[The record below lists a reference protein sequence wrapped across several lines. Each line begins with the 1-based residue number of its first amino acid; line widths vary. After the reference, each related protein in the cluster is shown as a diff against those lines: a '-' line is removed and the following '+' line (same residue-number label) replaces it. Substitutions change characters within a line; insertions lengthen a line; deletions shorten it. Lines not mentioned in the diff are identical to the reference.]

1 MGAGGSK
8 AVGGA
13 ASVATKTVKRA
24 LPKAGDAGSASGSAA
39 AASAAS
45 ASASASAAA
54 DAAPASAKHHRT
66 SPSRSLLEPV
76 FEDIEGRKAD
86 DAEAASHKFFRPV
99 KPNDGT
105 LARSA

>member
-24 LPKAGDAGSASGSAA
+24 LPKAGDAGGAAGSAA

-45 ASASASAAA
+45 ASASAA
-54 DAAPASAKHHRT
+54 AAPASAQHRRT

-76 FEDIEGRKAD
+76 FQDPEGRKAD

-105 LARSA
+105 LARRA